1 MGNVINRIEDKEH
14 DTFHIVEK
22 NSDGEWQ
29 RTGSTISFAYGI
41 FSFKDDAF
49 VSSVEGAGAEL
60 FKFLSDNTI
69 VEFGMITTLSSKAIV
84 FTDSDIKS
92 INLYKKAQQLEI
104 NGETVTQLLHSHPN
118 NTIPSGYIGETKGDK
133 FVAGQLVSSNG
144 YLVEHY
150 VYNPKYNLLTQ
161 YDKDSIIGVIDYY
174 LIFGL

>member
-1 MGNVINRIEDKEH
+1 M
-14 DTFHIVEK
+14 
-22 NSDGEWQ
+22 
-29 RTGSTISFAYGI
+29 
-41 FSFKDDAF
+41 
-49 VSSVEGAGAEL
+49 EGAGAEL
-60 FKFLSDNTI
+60 FKFLSDNTV

-104 NGETVTQLLHSHPN
+104 NGETVTQLLHSQPN

-150 VYNPKYNLLTQ
+150 VIIL
-161 YDKDSIIGVIDYY
+161 SIIFLLNMTKIP
-174 LIFGL
+174 